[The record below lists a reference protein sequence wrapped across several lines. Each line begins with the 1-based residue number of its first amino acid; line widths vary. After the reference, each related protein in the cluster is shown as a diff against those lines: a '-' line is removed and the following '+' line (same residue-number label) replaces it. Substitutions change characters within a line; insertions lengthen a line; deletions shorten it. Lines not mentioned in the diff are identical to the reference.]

1 MSSPAPLDLDAVRAS
16 IEGSGRMLPA
26 AAYADD
32 AVLAW
37 ERRVIFA
44 GGWVCVGRSSD
55 VAAPR
60 TRRAVAVG
68 DDAVL
73 LVRGEDG
80 VLRGFFN
87 TCRHRGHELLACGS
101 SATGRFITC
110 PYHSWVFDLDG
121 RLHKVPHEHRDA
133 LTAASLGSGGD
144 DLSLV
149 SARVAEWQG
158 FVLVNVDGG
167 APPLHRYAAGLD
179 ELFAP
184 YELDR
189 LVVAA
194 SHEYE
199 LAANWKLAVE
209 NYQECYHCSTIHP
222 ELCRVSP
229 PDSGSNHRAE
239 GLWVGGSME
248 LAEGAQTMSLDGH
261 SGTGPMRAITGV
273 RRREVQYI
281 QVWPN
286 LLISAHPDYVMIHV
300 LEPLSA
306 DRTRVL
312 CQWLFP
318 PEAVQRPDFDPSF
331 AVDFWDL
338 TNRQDWA
345 ACEAV
350 QRGVTS
356 RGYRPGPLSP
366 ENEDA
371 TFQAIAVV
379 ARAYLDGRLPSSAAA
394 AGPESAAALAV
405 QVERSGN

>member
-1 MSSPAPLDLDAVRAS
+1 MTAPLDLDAVRRS
-16 IEGSGRMLPA
+16 LEGSGRMLPA
-26 AAYADD
+26 AAYADE

-37 ERRVIFA
+37 ERRVLFG
-44 GGWVCVGRSSD
+44 GGWVCVGRSTD
-55 VAAPR
+55 VAMPR
-60 TRRAVAVG
+60 SRRAVRVG
-68 DDAVL
+68 GDAVL
-73 LVRGEDG
+73 LVRGEDN

-87 TCRHRGHELLACGS
+87 TCRHRGHELLQCGA
-101 SATGRFITC
+101 SASGRFITC
-110 PYHSWVFDLDG
+110 PYHSWVYDLDG
-121 RLHKVPHEHRDA
+121 RLHKLPHEHRDA
-133 LTAASLGSGGD
+133 QAEGS

-149 SARVAEWQG
+149 AAPVAEWQG
-158 FVLVNVDGG
+158 FILVNVDG
-167 APPLHRYAAGLD
+167 AATPLERYTAGLD
-179 ELFAP
+179 EILAP

-189 LVVAA
+189 LVVAV

-229 PDSGSNHRAE
+229 PDSGANYNPA
-239 GLWVGGSME
+239 GLWIGGKMT
-248 LAEGAQTMSLDGH
+248 LAEGAQTMSLTGQ
-261 SGTGPMRAITGV
+261 SGSHPMRGVTG
-273 RRREVQYI
+273 RRLREVEYL

-286 LLISAHPDYVMIHV
+286 LLISAHPDYVMTHV
-300 LEPLSA
+300 LEPISA
-306 DRTRVL
+306 GRTHVV

-318 PEAVQRPDFDPSF
+318 PEAAQEDGFDPSY

-350 QRGVTS
+350 QRGITS

-379 ARAYLDGRLPSSAAA
+379 ARAYLDGRLPTSAAA
-394 AGPESAAALAV
+394 VLPTPAR
-405 QVERSGN
+405 RSSN